1 VYKLSLR
8 LRVLEWVLWRIRA
21 KSRFEKMDGFRKR
34 TIKSRPSNP
43 RPPRSIY
50 RRYNVVENT
59 QHGKQMFSISRK
71 NGESKNIYSIFTAGP
86 TPIRLWECSRI

>member
-1 VYKLSLR
+1 VYKPSLR
-8 LRVLEWVLWRIRA
+8 SRMLEWVFWRIRA
-21 KSRFEKMDGFRKR
+21 KSRFEKTDGFRET

-59 QHGKQMFSISRK
+59 QHGSF
-71 NGESKNIYSIFTAGP
+71 IFTGGA
-86 TPIRLWECSRI
+86 THIRLWGCSGR